1 MEYNT
6 CGTCGAK
13 DGRAGLLIGSDLNN
27 HIQECGNC
35 YDTRK
40 SGDIIIHMN
49 LIRTDEEI
57 QKTMNILN
65 HNVK

>member
-6 CGTCGAK
+6 CDTCGAK
-13 DGRAGLLIGSDLNN
+13 DGRAGLLIGSDINN

-35 YDTRK
+35 YDTRRDG
-40 SGDIIIHMN
+40 SITIHTN

-57 QKTMNILN
+57 QRTMNILTN
-65 HNVK
+65 K